1 MVRRGLGMTAEG
13 VAAPTDVVIGPRFA
27 ARFTPVVVASFA
39 CVFSLLLLPAPH
51 RRWTEIGIS
60 AVAAL
65 AAIAGS
71 AALRRA
77 PRLIGTTVPI
87 GFLLV
92 VSLLRD
98 ATGGSISGFGGFYLL
113 AVIYFALF
121 YGIAEVLLGLVL
133 TAAATVI
140 PLLFAGAPDYPISGW
155 RGAVVQVVVA
165 AIAGLTIQRLVQN
178 VRANAALTEQRNTQL
193 LALDRLKDEFM
204 SVVSHEFRT
213 PLTSIQGYLELVLE
227 DGSETL
233 DPEQLSYLEV
243 VERNVSRL
251 QNLVEDLLFVARLEQ
266 GSLEI
271 HPEKVDL
278 GLLLADA
285 TATAQPAA
293 AAKDV
298 ELELSAPEHVAVR
311 VDRVRIAQLLDNL
324 VSNAVKFTPTGGRV
338 LIAVE
343 SSSDAVAVQVSDTG
357 VGIPNDELPQL
368 FTRFFRASTAQSNQ
382 IPGTGLGLRISQS
395 IAQAHGS
402 RILVESALG
411 EGTTFTFELPLAVA
425 RD

>member
-1 MVRRGLGMTAEG
+1 MSASLSQAWLPGSVRLR
-13 VAAPTDVVIGPRFA
+13 PP
-27 ARFTPVVVASFA
+27 RFTPVVVASFA

-60 AVAAL
+60 ALAAL
-65 AAIAGS
+65 AVIAGS
-71 AALRRA
+71 TALRRA
-77 PRLIGTTVPI
+77 PQLVGTAVPV

-113 AVIYFALF
+113 PVIYFALF
-121 YGIAEVLLGLVL
+121 YGLAEVLLGLVL
-133 TAAATVI
+133 TAAATVV
-140 PLLFAGAPDYPISGW
+140 PLLVVGAPDYPISGW
-155 RGAVVQVVVA
+155 RGTVVQVVVS

-178 VRANAALTEQRNTQL
+178 VRANAALTEERNTQL

-213 PLTSIQGYLELVLE
+213 PLTSIHGYLELVLE
-227 DGSETL
+227 DGSSSL
-233 DPEQLSYLEV
+233 DPEQLTYLGV
-243 VERNVSRL
+243 VERNVNRL

-266 GSLEI
+266 SGLEL
-271 HPEKVDL
+271 HPESVDL
-278 GLLLADA
+278 GLLLSDA

-298 ELELSAPEHVAVR
+298 ELELVAPEHIAVH
-311 VDRVRIAQLLDNL
+311 VDRVRVAQLVDNL
-324 VSNAVKFTPTGGRV
+324 VSNAVKFTPAGGRV
-338 LIAVE
+338 RIAAE

-357 VGIPNDELPQL
+357 VGIPTDELPQL
-368 FTRFFRASTAQSNQ
+368 FTRFFRASTAQANH

-402 RILVESALG
+402 EILVESALG
-411 EGTTFTFELPLAVA
+411 EGTTFTFELPLVIAQTKV
-425 RD
+425 